1 MASPENNCKHVRS
14 IKVEYSVKKPEIAGS
29 TLKIIALVTMLI
41 DHIAATLLLEL
52 IRDGIG
58 GKALID
64 VYWVMRSVGRMAF
77 PIYCFLL
84 VEGFKYTSDRTKYA
98 LRLFC
103 FAAISE
109 IPFDMAFNG
118 GKADMSSNNVFFTL
132 FIGLLTI
139 IVIDWIKAVRKID
152 KSHSTIKWLLA
163 SLIKCVVMMAV
174 ILIMMILAEFVVCS
188 DYGAAGIGC
197 IVIMYLLMADREL
210 AFGLG
215 VILLGFLAGDIEFIA
230 LFMVIP
236 IHFYNGKRGMPL
248 KYFFYAF
255 YPVHLLLLSLLTA
268 GVKYLVSIN

>member
-98 LRLFC
+98 LRLVC

-109 IPFDMAFNG
+109 IPFDMAFNN

-139 IVIDWIKAVRKID
+139 IVIDWIKGVRNRQIAFNNK
-152 KSHSTIKWLLA
+152 
-163 SLIKCVVMMAV
+163 MAACKPYK
-174 ILIMMILAEFVVCS
+174 MYS
-188 DYGAAGIGC
+188 YDGC
-197 IVIMYLLMADREL
+197 HTYYDDTRRICCMQ
-210 AFGLG
+210 
-215 VILLGFLAGDIEFIA
+215 
-230 LFMVIP
+230 
-236 IHFYNGKRGMPL
+236 
-248 KYFFYAF
+248 
-255 YPVHLLLLSLLTA
+255 
-268 GVKYLVSIN
+268 